1 MDTALT
7 IKDAGMILIGA
18 GIIILIAYTIAFM
31 KNLVVTIKH
40 TNKILEDAQVVTKIT
55 AERSKEVDKMIDG
68 AVSSVSVIT
77 ESFKGNQSKLTA
89 LATLINTI
97 AAAKKVVKSK

>member
-1 MDTALT
+1 METALT

-40 TNKILEDAQVVTKIT
+40 TNKILEDAQVVSKIT
-55 AERSKEVDKMIDG
+55 AERSKEFDKMIDD
-68 AVSSVSVIT
+68 AVTAVGGIT
-77 ESFKGNQSKLTA
+77 ESFKGNQSRLTA
-89 LATLINTI
+89 LATIINTI